1 MKELLGKEF
10 ILISNFCIISKRHI
24 RGVDATN
31 RTVSLTN
38 GYECGISKRH
48 ASMIGVFGTTAVASG
63 LTAVVSAW
71 KRRKKK

>member
-48 ASMIGVFGTTAVASG
+48 VQEVMRLCAEGKKYAV
-63 LTAVVSAW
+63 LC
-71 KRRKKK
+71 

>member
-24 RGVDATN
+24 RGVDAAN
-31 RTVSLTN
+31 RTVYLTN

-48 ASMIGVFGTTAVASG
+48 VQEV
-63 LTAVVSAW
+63 LDVC
-71 KRRKKK
+71 REER